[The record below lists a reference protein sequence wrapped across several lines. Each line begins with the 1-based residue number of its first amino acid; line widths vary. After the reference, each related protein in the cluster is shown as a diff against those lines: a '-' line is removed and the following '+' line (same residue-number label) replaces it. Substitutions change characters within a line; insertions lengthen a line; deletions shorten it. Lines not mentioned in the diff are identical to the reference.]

1 MDDKQLLR
9 YSRQIMLPE
18 IDVDGQERIKNSKVL
33 LIGLGG
39 LGSPISIYLTAAGV
53 GELIIVDFDKVDLS
67 NLQRQILHKTRDINR
82 SKIDSAKEHLHELN
96 PDINIRSIGKKLS
109 ENDLMNEAKKSNI
122 IIDAS
127 DNFNTR
133 FSLNKISVKSKT
145 PLVSGAAIR
154 FEGQVTVFNPA
165 QKSSPCY
172 RCLYNEDV
180 STEESC
186 TANGVFAPLLGI
198 VGSIQ
203 ANEAL
208 KLILNLGESIQGKLL
223 LIDALNME
231 FNEVFLNKDP
241 SCPVCN

>member
-1 MDDKQLLR
+1 
-9 YSRQIMLPE
+9 MLPE
-18 IDVDGQERIKNSKVL
+18 IDINGQELIKKSRVL

-39 LGSPISIYLTAAGV
+39 LGSPISMYLAAAGV
-53 GELIIVDFDKVDLS
+53 GELVLVDFDKVDLT
-67 NLQRQILHKTRDINR
+67 NLQRQILHRTKDIDRFKT
-82 SKIDSAKEHLHELN
+82 DSAREHLHELN
-96 PDINIRSIGKKLS
+96 PDINICCIGKKLS
-109 ENDLMNEAKKSNI
+109 ENDLLNEASKSNV

-127 DNFNTR
+127 DNFATR

-154 FEGQVTVFNPA
+154 FEGQITVFNPSK
-165 QKSSPCY
+165 KSSPCY
-172 RCLYNEDV
+172 RCLYDEHV

-186 TANGVFAPLLGI
+186 TANGVFAPLLAIIG
-198 VGSIQ
+198 GIQ

-223 LIDALNME
+223 LVDALNME
-231 FNEVFLNKDP
+231 FNEAILTKDP

>member
-1 MDDKQLLR
+1 
-9 YSRQIMLPE
+9 MLPE

-53 GELIIVDFDKVDLS
+53 GELIIADFDKVNLS

>member
-1 MDDKQLLR
+1 
-9 YSRQIMLPE
+9 MLPE
-18 IDVDGQERIKNSKVL
+18 IDVDGQERIKKSKVL
-33 LIGLGG
+33 LVGLGG
-39 LGSPISIYLTAAGV
+39 LGSPVSIYLAAAGV
-53 GELIIVDFDKVDLS
+53 GDLVIVDFDKVDLS
-67 NLQRQILHKTRDINR
+67 NLQRQILHKTKDINR
-82 SKIDSAKEHLHELN
+82 LKIDSAKEHLLELN
-96 PDINIRSIGKKLS
+96 PEINIRSINKKLS
-109 ENDLMNEAKKSNI
+109 SDDLINEAKKSNV

-133 FSLNKISVKSKT
+133 FLLNKISVKSKI

-154 FEGQVTVFNPA
+154 FEGQVTVFNPL

-172 RCLYNEDV
+172 RCLYSEDV
-180 STEESC
+180 SSEESC

-231 FNEVFLNKDP
+231 FNEIFLNKDP
-241 SCPVCN
+241 SCPICN

>member
-1 MDDKQLLR
+1 MNDKQLLR

-18 IDVDGQERIKNSKVL
+18 IDVDGQERIKKSKVL
-33 LIGLGG
+33 LVGLGG
-39 LGSPISIYLTAAGV
+39 LGSPVSIYLAAAGV
-53 GELIIVDFDKVDLS
+53 GDLVIVDFDKVDLS
-67 NLQRQILHKTRDINR
+67 NLQRQILHKTKDINR
-82 SKIDSAKEHLHELN
+82 LKIDSAKEHLLELN
-96 PDINIRSIGKKLS
+96 PEINIRSINKKLS
-109 ENDLMNEAKKSNI
+109 SDDLINEAKKSNV

-133 FSLNKISVKSKT
+133 FLLNKISVKSKI

-154 FEGQVTVFNPA
+154 FEGQVTVFNPL

-172 RCLYNEDV
+172 RCLYSEDV
-180 STEESC
+180 SSEESC

-231 FNEVFLNKDP
+231 FNEIFLNKDP
-241 SCPVCN
+241 SCPICN

>member
-1 MDDKQLLR
+1 
-9 YSRQIMLPE
+9 MLPE
-18 IDVDGQERIKNSKVL
+18 IDVDGQEKIKKSKVL
-33 LIGLGG
+33 LVGLGG
-39 LGSPISIYLTAAGV
+39 LGSPVSIYLAAAGV
-53 GELIIVDFDKVDLS
+53 GDLVIVDFDKVDLS
-67 NLQRQILHKTRDINR
+67 NLQRQILHKTKDINR
-82 SKIDSAKEHLHELN
+82 LKIDSAKEHLLELN
-96 PDINIRSIGKKLS
+96 PEINIRSINKKLS
-109 ENDLMNEAKKSNI
+109 SDDLINEAKKSNV

-133 FSLNKISVKSKT
+133 FLLNKISVKSKI

-154 FEGQVTVFNPA
+154 FEGQVTVFNPL

-172 RCLYNEDV
+172 RCLYSEDV
-180 STEESC
+180 SSEESC

-231 FNEVFLNKDP
+231 FNEIFLNKDP
-241 SCPVCN
+241 SCPICN

>member
-1 MDDKQLLR
+1 
-9 YSRQIMLPE
+9 MLPE
-18 IDVDGQERIKNSKVL
+18 IDINGQEKIKESKIL

-39 LGSPISIYLTAAGV
+39 LGSPISIYLAAAGV

-82 SKIDSAKEHLHELN
+82 LKIDSAKEHLLELN
-96 PDINIRSIGKKLS
+96 PNINIRTINKKLS
-109 ENDLMNEAKKSNI
+109 ENELISEAKKSNV

-127 DNFNTR
+127 DNFDTR
-133 FSLNKISVKSKT
+133 FLLNKISVKSKI

-154 FEGQVTVFNPA
+154 FEGQVTVFNPS

-172 RCLYNEDV
+172 RCLYDENI
-180 STEESC
+180 SSEETC

-208 KLILNLGESIQGKLL
+208 KLVLNLGESIQGKLL
-223 LIDALNME
+223 LIDALNMQ

-241 SCPVCN
+241 FCPICN

>member
-18 IDVDGQERIKNSKVL
+18 IDIDGQERIKESKIL
-33 LIGLGG
+33 LVGLGG
-39 LGSPISIYLTAAGV
+39 LGSPVSIYLAAAGV

-82 SKIDSAKEHLHELN
+82 LKTDSAKEHLLELN
-96 PDINIRSIGKKLS
+96 PNINVRPINKKLS
-109 ENDLMNEAKKSNI
+109 ENELISEAKKSNV

-127 DNFNTR
+127 DNFDTR
-133 FSLNKISVKSKT
+133 FLLNRISVKSKI

-154 FEGQVTVFNPA
+154 FEGQVTVFNPS

-172 RCLYNEDV
+172 RCLYDEDI
-180 STEESC
+180 SSEETC
-186 TANGVFAPLLGI
+186 AANGVFAPLLGI

-208 KLILNLGESIQGKLL
+208 KLILNLGESMQGKLL
-223 LIDALNME
+223 LIDALNMQ
-231 FNEVFLNKDP
+231 FKEVFLNKDP
-241 SCPVCN
+241 FCPICN

>member
-53 GELIIVDFDKVDLS
+53 GELIIADFDKVNLS

>member
-1 MDDKQLLR
+1 
-9 YSRQIMLPE
+9 MLPE
-18 IDVDGQERIKNSKVL
+18 IDINGQERIKKSKIL
-33 LIGLGG
+33 LVGLGG
-39 LGSPISIYLTAAGV
+39 LGSPISIYLAAAGV

-67 NLQRQILHKTRDINR
+67 NLQRQILHKTKDINR
-82 SKIDSAKEHLHELN
+82 LKIDSAKEHLLELN
-96 PDINIRSIGKKLS
+96 PEINIHTINKKLS
-109 ENDLMNEAKKSNI
+109 ENDLINEAKKSNV

-127 DNFNTR
+127 DNFDTR
-133 FSLNKISVKSKT
+133 FLLNKISVKSKI

-154 FEGQVTVFNPA
+154 FEGQVTVFNPS
-165 QKSSPCY
+165 QKISPCY
-172 RCLYNEDV
+172 RCLYSEDV
-180 STEESC
+180 SSGESC

-208 KLILNLGESIQGKLL
+208 KLILNLGENIQGKLL

-241 SCPVCN
+241 SCPICN

>member
-1 MDDKQLLR
+1 
-9 YSRQIMLPE
+9 MLPE
-18 IDVDGQERIKNSKVL
+18 IDIDGQERIRKSKIL

-39 LGSPISIYLTAAGV
+39 LGSPISIYLAAAGV
-53 GELIIVDFDKVDLS
+53 GELTIVDFDKVDLS
-67 NLQRQILHKTRDINR
+67 NLQRQILHKTSDISR
-82 SKIDSAKEHLHELN
+82 PKIDSAKEYLLELN
-96 PDINIRSIGKKLS
+96 PNINIHSIGKKLS
-109 ENDLMNEAKKSNI
+109 EKDLLSEAKKSNI

-127 DNFNTR
+127 DNFDTR

-154 FEGQVTVFNPA
+154 FEGQVTVFNPS

-186 TANGVFAPLLGI
+186 AANGVFAPLLGI

-223 LIDALNME
+223 LVDALNME
-231 FNEVFLNKDP
+231 FNEAILTKDP

>member
-1 MDDKQLLR
+1 
-9 YSRQIMLPE
+9 MLPE
-18 IDVDGQERIKNSKVL
+18 IDIDGQKRIRKARIL

-39 LGSPISIYLTAAGV
+39 LGSPISIYLAAAGV
-53 GELIIVDFDKVDLS
+53 GELTIVDFDKVDLS
-67 NLQRQILHKTRDINR
+67 NLQRQILHKTSDISR
-82 SKIDSAKEHLHELN
+82 PKIDSAKEYLLELN
-96 PDINIRSIGKKLS
+96 PNINIHSIGKKLS
-109 ENDLMNEAKKSNI
+109 EKDLLSEAKKSNI

-127 DNFNTR
+127 DNFDTR

-154 FEGQVTVFNPA
+154 FEGQVTVFNPS

-186 TANGVFAPLLGI
+186 AANGVFAPLLAIIG
-198 VGSIQ
+198 GIQ

-223 LIDALNME
+223 LVDALNME
-231 FNEVFLNKDP
+231 FNEAILTKDP
-241 SCPVCN
+241 TCPVCN

>member
-53 GELIIVDFDKVDLS
+53 GELIIADFDKVNLS

-154 FEGQVTVFNPA
+154 FEGQVTVFNPT